1 MAVKAQPDGYHA
13 ITPYLVVDGAAR
25 LIDFLAEV
33 FDAEEVERFA
43 APGNRIGHAEMRIGD
58 SLVMLGDAHGEHGPR
73 QAMLYVYVDDADA
86 TYQRALAAGATSVQ
100 APADRFYGDRSAGV
114 KDPAG
119 NLWWI
124 ATHIEDVPPVE
135 LKRRAQA
142 AMENASGG

>member
-1 MAVKAQPDGYHA
+1 MAVKAKPDGYHA
-13 ITPYLVVDGAAR
+13 VTPYLVVDGAAR

-43 APGNRIGHAEMRIGD
+43 APGNRIGHAELRIGD
-58 SLVMLGDAHGEHGPR
+58 SLVMLGDAHGEHGPVH
-73 QAMLYVYVDDADA
+73 AMLYVYVDDIDA

-100 APADRFYGDRSAGV
+100 APVDQFYGDRSGGV
-114 KDPAG
+114 KDAFG

-142 AMENASGG
+142 ALQKAGG